1 MARQNNSIAMLK
13 KRLIAE
19 MARDKK
25 KAVIL
30 VLLFLVGVFFVG
42 KMLLKGSPE
51 EVAAA
56 PNPAAMAPGGS
67 PMLPGAGNTTAR
79 TLTAMN
85 PKKIKEIKGAIKRKK
100 ITRDIFMPDPS
111 LFPRMRKKTAD
122 VKGNGNVSVAET
134 EQNKREAELKRKKE
148 LIRKQGAELHLE
160 SMITGRVPIAIIN
173 GTVLGLDGAINGF
186 RIVKIGSQVCVLEK
200 EGFTITL
207 TME

>member
-1 MARQNNSIAMLK
+1 MAQQQNSIAMLK

-19 MARDKK
+19 ISRDKK

-30 VLLFLVGVFFVG
+30 GSLFAVAVFFVG

-51 EVAAA
+51 QVSAAH
-56 PNPAAMAPGGS
+56 NPATMAPAVM
-67 PMLPGAGNTTAR
+67 PMLPGAGNATAR
-79 TLTAMN
+79 TLSTKS
-85 PKKIKEIKGAIKRKK
+85 PKTKDSNGPVEVKK
-100 ITRDIFMPDPS
+100 ITRDIFMPNPS
-111 LFPRMRKKTAD
+111 LFPKIKKKKTTD
-122 VKGNGNVSVAET
+122 VKGNVQVVET
-134 EQNKREAELKRKKE
+134 AQTKKDAELKQKKE

-186 RIVKIGSQVCVLEK
+186 RIVKIGSRACVLEK
-200 EGFTITL
+200 EGFTVTL